1 MIQVLLQ
8 MLFLHAAQLF
18 FCGIMFAV
26 RYICPSIPFSN
37 HSLMFYQIGLFWM
50 EAYLVIII
58 WNKLDFLL
66 FLCFQCVFVSP
77 CHCSGPTGSWK
88 LVVFFFMHVSSRTTS
103 IVHWTTNIL
112 SSFYKRKISLL
123 LSCFQDWMDQLFLSL
138 CSRSRSTTKS
148 LLIL

>member
-123 LSCFQDWMDQLFLSL
+123 MYVHEVEAPQNHYSYCEFSQ
-138 CSRSRSTTKS
+138 R
-148 LLIL
+148 IE